1 MECRVRLD
9 VAAMLVERV
18 LNNVVRGEVWRYI
31 SVDASPQFGVE
42 CFCGIESF
50 VERGQAESS
59 SAGSGRQNRLLP
71 MVTLG
76 VGKYALLDK
85 IMAFLW
91 VVFLIAGPRSAGLKQ
106 YCASIY
112 SITTDFGGEGMMC
125 DFGDVTSQFFQGH
138 TQLPAEMGPLPVEAL
153 FPNALR
159 IPGMNHVVDKT
170 WEEGLAACEF
180 SPLG

>member
-1 MECRVRLD
+1 
-9 VAAMLVERV
+9 
-18 LNNVVRGEVWRYI
+18 
-31 SVDASPQFGVE
+31 
-42 CFCGIESF
+42 
-50 VERGQAESS
+50 
-59 SAGSGRQNRLLP
+59 
-71 MVTLG
+71 MVTLA

-85 IMAFLW
+85 IRAFLW
-91 VVFLIAGPRSAGLKQ
+91 AVFLIAGPRSAVLKQ

-112 SITTDFGGEGMMC
+112 SITTDFGVEGMMC
-125 DFGDVTSQFFQGH
+125 DFGDVISQFFQGH

-170 WEEGLAACEF
+170 LEEGLAACEF